1 MDQDRPP
8 PRRASNRSCVAH
20 RRADLPETGLR
31 SSQRVLARTTD
42 VSASSLPEATLP
54 TMQASLQ
61 STLHAPTIFE
71 SWLPMDSD
79 IFRKG
84 NCNARKKVAQKRCH
98 TTNIEPQTF
107 IQGGSV
113 PYPPVPTRNDEVSRC
128 RRVCFDLH
136 DNPSGRHLLAFCDVD
151 GGNRA

>member
-79 IFRKG
+79 IFRNG
-84 NCNARKKVAQKRCH
+84 NCIAKRPIHASIKARL
-98 TTNIEPQTF
+98 
-107 IQGGSV
+107 G
-113 PYPPVPTRNDEVSRC
+113 YPPGESDTEV
-128 RRVCFDLH
+128 L
-136 DNPSGRHLLAFCDVD
+136 
-151 GGNRA
+151 

>member
-84 NCNARKKVAQKRCH
+84 NCNAKHQSATKANDRGGIERHPDDVALDRK
-98 TTNIEPQTF
+98 I
-107 IQGGSV
+107 GSI
-113 PYPPVPTRNDEVSRC
+113 C
-128 RRVCFDLH
+128 RGC
-136 DNPSGRHLLAFCDVD
+136 
-151 GGNRA
+151 